1 MEDESQLEKGV
12 KEADISPIAADAKI
26 VRTKSQIIDFVSD
39 VEGSHY
45 YKVTWDS
52 PTDPANPLNWPRKAK
67 WATAILTSL
76 GGLVTLM
83 SGIMLAPGLGVIG
96 HDLKISEAEA
106 SLALSIYVL
115 AFAFGPMLLAPL
127 SEVVGRRPIWI
138 GGSAWYI
145 LWNTLCGVSNNR
157 GLMIA
162 GRFMAGLGA
171 SAEFAVSTY
180 VHLGPHEASTYPT
193 GAGIP
198 PHCE

>member
-1 MEDESQLEKGV
+1 MEDVSRLEKGV
-12 KEADISPIAADAKI
+12 KEADISPIATDVKI
-26 VRTKSQIIDFVSD
+26 VSIRPQKKDLGVD
-39 VEGSHY
+39 VQDSYY

-52 PTDPANPLNWPRKAK
+52 PTDPSNPLNWPRKAK

-83 SGIMLAPGLGVIG
+83 SGVMLAPGLGVIG

-127 SEVVGRRPIWI
+127 SEVLGRRPIWI

-171 SAEFAVSTY
+171 SAEFAVS
-180 VHLGPHEASTYPT
+180 
-193 GAGIP
+193 I
-198 PHCE
+198 